1 MVNHH
6 FNRAVNHVVPLIVDE
21 KKFGAKKWAEYIGNV
36 GEEPAFPPHLKK
48 LVATTNAIAVLIPA
62 TVDGQPFT
70 LTRLGELAKEPKKG
84 ESTGYSCFV
93 GAIKAQHGS
102 TPVEGSY
109 WVVLD
114 REVLPRSLGKTRSE
128 QLAMAESAGGCA
140 PKLIEA
146 ATAAIMHFLDAGER
160 VLGEDPFRCTVCQEE
175 PISQEGPTKGWKL
188 VVGGF
193 GGSGLHVF
201 DTYDVHKRVG
211 VVVRRS

>member
-70 LTRLGELAKEPKKG
+70 LTRLGELAMQPKKG
-84 ESTGYSCFV
+84 KSTGYFFYSSK
-93 GAIKAQHGS
+93 IKAQHGS
-102 TPVEGSY
+102 TPVERSY

-114 REVLPRSLGKTRSE
+114 REVLPGSRYTGRSE
-128 QLAMAESAGGCA
+128 QLAMAVRAGGCA

-146 ATAAIMHFLDAGER
+146 ATAAIMHFLDTGER
-160 VLGEDPFRCTVCQEE
+160 VLGQDPSTFTICKEE
-175 PISQEGPTKGWKL
+175 PIDGYKL
-188 VVGGF
+188 LVGGF